1 MAVHF
6 SSLLELSDRACAEP
20 PSQRRTWISRI
31 VSDGSALVLSY
42 PVARDHL
49 HGLLWLQVRLGIQ
62 DLAEK
67 PDYAGFS
74 LCWGWTAMGNSQGP
88 PSFQSGGSV
97 PWQWFDAGCW
107 LGFPPGISAATF
119 VEFVRG
125 PKY

>member
-62 DLAEK
+62 DLVEK
-67 PDYAGFS
+67 PDYAGF
-74 LCWGWTAMGNSQGP
+74 
-88 PSFQSGGSV
+88 FSV
-97 PWQWFDAGCW
+97 
-107 LGFPPGISAATF
+107 LGVDCYGQFPRASVFPVG
-119 VEFVRG
+119 R
-125 PKY
+125 